1 MYQKTI
7 FTLLLFL
14 APIAFIEQNKNSNS
28 SQINSN
34 KYFEIS
40 NDNYHLID
48 RLFEANEEN
57 SIEIKIVGKKEIS
70 YLRKDIAHLTKHI
83 FITLKIWI

>member
-1 MYQKTI
+1 MYQQTI

-14 APIAFIEQNKNSNS
+14 APIAFIGQTENSYS

-34 KYFEIS
+34 KYCEIS

-48 RLFEANEEN
+48 RLFEANEKN
-57 SIEIKIVGKKEIS
+57 SIEIKIVRMMEIS
-70 YLRKDIAHLTKHI
+70 YLRNDIAHLTKNF
-83 FITLKIWI
+83 FITFKKWI

>member
-7 FTLLLFL
+7 FTSLLFL
-14 APIAFIEQNKNSNS
+14 APIAFIEQTKNSNS

-70 YLRKDIAHLTKHI
+70 YLRNDIAHLTKNF
-83 FITLKIWI
+83 FITFKRWI